1 MNTKLLFS
9 IPLILSTF
17 IITLMCF
24 LSPAHAE
31 SSTSPNIVLIISD
44 DAGYADFGFQGSKI
58 IETPNI
64 DAIAKSGVTFTR
76 GYVSAPVCAPS
87 RAGLLTG
94 RYQQRFSFERNLTT
108 KEDLNRGIAQS
119 EKTMGDHF
127 KALGYRTAA
136 IGKWH
141 LGNKDVYHP
150 NNRGFDHFYGLLD
163 GSRDYFKQVI
173 KKPADKYKVL
183 QRNGELLTETTG
195 YVTDL
200 LTNETIDFIER
211 NKTRPFFAYVS
222 YTAVHTPMHAQ
233 AHRLTEVPQTVVD
246 PKRRKL
252 IAMTASLDDNIG
264 RIIAKLDQLGL
275 SENTLVVFLNDNGGA
290 LTNASINAPL
300 RGYKGSTFE
309 GAIRVPM
316 VVKWPGH
323 IKENSHY
330 DQTVISLDLLP
341 TLLAAA
347 NAKPI
352 ENTPSIDGTNLLPYL
367 SGANASSPH
376 ESIFFKYHSGR
387 AHIKGDWKWMT
398 TKLKQADGSKKLF
411 KFLFNLKND
420 PAEQNNLLN
429 THPEKVTELR
439 LEWQDWFFDMPGI
452 WTQL

>member
-1 MNTKLLFS
+1 M
-9 IPLILSTF
+9 ILSTSLIA
-17 IITLMCF
+17 IIFSLP
-24 LSPAHAE
+24 PAHAE
-31 SSTSPNIVLIISD
+31 RGTPPNIVLIISD
-44 DAGYADFGFQGSKI
+44 DAGFADFGFQGSKTMK
-58 IETPNI
+58 TPNI
-64 DAIAKSGVTFTR
+64 DAIAKSGVTLTK

-108 KEDLNRGIAQS
+108 KNDLDRGIAQS

-141 LGNKDVYHP
+141 LGYKDVYHP
-150 NNRGFDHFYGLLD
+150 NNRGFDHFYGLLA
-163 GSRDYFKQVI
+163 GSRDYFKQAV

-183 QRNGELLTETTG
+183 QRNGELLTESVG

-200 LTNETIDFIER
+200 LTDETIDFIER
-211 NKTRPFFAYVS
+211 NKKQPFFAYVS
-222 YTAVHTPMHAQ
+222 YTAVHTPMDAQ
-233 AHRLTEVPQTVVD
+233 AHRLTEVPQSIVD

-252 IAMTASLDDNIG
+252 IAMTASLDDNVG
-264 RIIAKLDQLGL
+264 RIIDKLDQLRL
-275 SENTLVVFLNDNGGA
+275 SENTLVVFLNDNGGS
-290 LTNASINAPL
+290 TKNASINAPL

-309 GAIRVPM
+309 GGIRVPM
-316 VVKWPGH
+316 VIKWPGH
-323 IKENSHY
+323 IKANSHY
-330 DQTVISLDLLP
+330 DETVISLDLLP

-347 NAKPI
+347 NAKTI
-352 ENTPSIDGTNLLPYL
+352 ENTPTIDGTNLLPYL
-367 SGANASSPH
+367 SDANAGTPH
-376 ESIFFKYHSGR
+376 KSIFFKYHSGR

-398 TKLKQADGSKKLF
+398 AKLKQADGSKKLV

-420 PAEQNNLLN
+420 PAEQSNLLT

-452 WTQL
+452 WTAL